1 MPSLSDRSPWVTSTA
16 GNLALH
22 IGQTWGRILR
32 SSAAETE
39 VDDLGKKIFQM
50 AADKSPTVIT
60 KSPQPNN
67 SCQIINKTFDDIIT
81 ASIER

>member
-1 MPSLSDRSPWVTSTA
+1 MVVPPEMT
-16 GNLALH
+16 
-22 IGQTWGRILR
+22 
-32 SSAAETE
+32 AAETE

-60 KSPQPNN
+60 KSPQRNN

>member
-1 MPSLSDRSPWVTSTA
+1 MAPPETTV
-16 GNLALH
+16 
-22 IGQTWGRILR
+22 
-32 SSAAETE
+32 AETE

-50 AADKSPTVIT
+50 TAEKSPIVIT

>member
-1 MPSLSDRSPWVTSTA
+1 MVAPPEMT
-16 GNLALH
+16 
-22 IGQTWGRILR
+22 
-32 SSAAETE
+32 AAETE

-81 ASIER
+81 ANIER

>member
-1 MPSLSDRSPWVTSTA
+1 MT
-16 GNLALH
+16 
-22 IGQTWGRILR
+22 
-32 SSAAETE
+32 AAETE

>member
-1 MPSLSDRSPWVTSTA
+1 MPWRCRGGDYDVEQEENKNIPSKLTVAPPETT
-16 GNLALH
+16 
-22 IGQTWGRILR
+22 
-32 SSAAETE
+32 AAETE